1 MKDKFIK
8 LLAEQYGVLADQITD
23 ETNILDLGADSL
35 DMVETKISIENEF
48 NIDIETSEYEN
59 RTTVKDLLDL
69 IVLKLGTVPN

>member
-1 MKDKFIK
+1 MNNKLIN
-8 LLAEQYGVLADQITD
+8 LLAEQYGVSADSITAD
-23 ETNILDLGADSL
+23 TNILDLGADSL
-35 DMVETKISIENEF
+35 DIVETQISIEKEF